1 MCVIFQ
7 TLGMTILAVGQPWL
21 QGGCVLQLMGS
32 CAQRIML
39 GAESRQ
45 EEVKGS
51 KPWEGK
57 YVSGLGFENPLGLPG
72 LALLKSELVGT
83 LGAIPLFTLPK
94 QSWDWLKP
102 MWFHCLGGF
111 WGQL

>member
-45 EEVKGS
+45 EEVKGFGPS
-51 KPWEGK
+51 KRWEGK
-57 YVSGLGFENPLGLPG
+57 YVSGLG
-72 LALLKSELVGT
+72 V
-83 LGAIPLFTLPK
+83 
-94 QSWDWLKP
+94 
-102 MWFHCLGGF
+102 
-111 WGQL
+111 

>member
-1 MCVIFQ
+1 MD
-7 TLGMTILAVGQPWL
+7 W
-21 QGGCVLQLMGS
+21 
-32 CAQRIML
+32 
-39 GAESRQ
+39 
-45 EEVKGS
+45 
-51 KPWEGK
+51 
-57 YVSGLGFENPLGLPG
+57 GFENPLGLPG